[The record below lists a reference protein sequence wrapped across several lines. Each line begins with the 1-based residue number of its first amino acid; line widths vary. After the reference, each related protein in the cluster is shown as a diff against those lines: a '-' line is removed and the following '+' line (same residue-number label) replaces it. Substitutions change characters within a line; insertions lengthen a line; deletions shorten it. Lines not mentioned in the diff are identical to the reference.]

1 MADDVRAFVDGRPI
15 SGGTRRYKLRKF
27 VRRHWLPLSAGALLF
42 VVVMAAAVGMVWES
56 AQVERQAR
64 TARAVKDFALDIFK
78 KANPN
83 VARGKLLT
91 LRDAVD
97 EGVQRADK
105 IPDEQAQ
112 VKAEILNTLG
122 TVYYQLGVHK
132 QAYALHRRAFDL
144 VQARPEDAALASDA
158 ERFAAVEAATIGDL
172 TQAQQFADDAVQRLR
187 AARAPR
193 LALARALS
201 TAGWVAGK
209 REDQVRLQH
218 TSDEALA
225 LAQQSPPDD
234 EVTYLAM
241 EQKATLSRKQ
251 HDLPHAI
258 EFYKKAL
265 ELTTRVEGIGE
276 QQGIS
281 YRQQIGAAYGLMG
294 RYAEGKP
301 YLQEAF
307 DLAKREFGE
316 NGSRALRIGEILG
329 VDEFESGDARGA
341 EAHFAQLIALG
352 EAHVPPD
359 EGVLSELR
367 LNYAET
373 LISLGRYELAEPLL
387 VRVRDYLTAHD
398 GSDPGERSED
408 LSELG
413 ELHRLTGRLESAE
426 REQREA
432 LAILAAAKMDY
443 SAPINA
449 RLCRV
454 LLDRGQREA
463 ALQAGQ
469 EAAANATKIAGERAH
484 DTALAHYTYGLALM
498 AAGREDE
505 AEQALRAALQSY
517 ALLLP
522 PDGLHVSSAEVRLAL
537 ADLLTRHPEQH
548 AEVERLIEQAA
559 QLYSAVFGPDDA
571 RTREARA
578 HGRAAAN

>member
-1 MADDVRAFVDGRPI
+1 M
-15 SGGTRRYKLRKF
+15 
-27 VRRHWLPLSAGALLF
+27 
-42 VVVMAAAVGMVWES
+42 
-56 AQVERQAR
+56 
-64 TARAVKDFALDIFK
+64 
-78 KANPN
+78 
-83 VARGKLLT
+83 
-91 LRDAVD
+91 
-97 EGVQRADK
+97 
-105 IPDEQAQ
+105 
-112 VKAEILNTLG
+112 
-122 TVYYQLGVHK
+122 
-132 QAYALHRRAFDL
+132 
-144 VQARPEDAALASDA
+144 
-158 ERFAAVEAATIGDL
+158 GDL
-172 TQAQQFADDAVQRLR
+172 TQAQQFADDAVRRLR
-187 AARAPR
+187 AAHASR
-193 LALARALS
+193 LALARALA
-201 TAGWVAGK
+201 TAGWVAAK
-209 REDQVRLQH
+209 REDQERLQH
-218 TSDEALA
+218 TSDEGLA

-251 HDLPHAI
+251 HDLPQAI
-258 EFYKKAL
+258 AYYKKAL
-265 ELTTRVEGIGE
+265 ELTTRVEGVGE

-294 RYAEGKP
+294 RYAEAKP
-301 YLQEAF
+301 YLEEAF

-316 NGSRALRIGEILG
+316 NGARALRIGEILG

-352 EAHVPPD
+352 EAHVPLD

-373 LISLGRYELAEPLL
+373 LISLGRYEPAEPLL
-387 VRVRDYLTAHD
+387 VRVRDYLAAHD
-398 GSDPGERSED
+398 GSDPAERSEN

-413 ELHRLTGRLESAE
+413 ELHRLTGRFELAE

-454 LLDRGQREA
+454 LLDRGQRDA

-484 DTALAHYTYGLALM
+484 DTALAHYAYGLALE

-505 AEQALRAALQSY
+505 AEQALRAALHSY

-522 PDGLHVSSAEVRLAL
+522 PDGLHVSSAEVRLSL
-537 ADLLTRHPEQH
+537 ADLLARHPEQH
-548 AEVERLIEQAA
+548 AEAERLIEQAV
-559 QLYSAVFGPDDA
+559 QLRSAVFGPDDA

-578 HGRAAAN
+578 HGRPADVAN